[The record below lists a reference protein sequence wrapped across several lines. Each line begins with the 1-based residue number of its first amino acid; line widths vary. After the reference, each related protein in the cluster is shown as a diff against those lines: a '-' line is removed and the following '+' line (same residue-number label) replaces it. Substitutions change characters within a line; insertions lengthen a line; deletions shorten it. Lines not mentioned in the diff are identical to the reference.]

1 MLLMCMHVQAEESD
15 KSSKQKEL
23 ETKIKL
29 LEKEL
34 KLEKLK
40 KQLVEEKAKSPKKKK
55 KTEKKTKVK
64 KSKKNLS
71 DKNKEKIINLINIKI
86 AELGEFVEPSSYPKG
101 LLETTAKKCKSDK
114 FICIQD
120 KAANEMSL
128 RFKRTNKYNL
138 KNPGNQIY
146 AMALY
151 EIYYLQRLKK
161 TKKKIIKFKE
171 KWPEK
176 LVEGKAIKSLINM
189 NESRKTMRNALGMTL
204 ETSIEDALLTYWTL
218 ADFLQRGEV
227 KTKKIDKSLI
237 ERQKLIEKYKKIVG
251 KLKCSQGGHQLTN
264 SLLREFLSNS
274 KYFSVVEFKEK
285 KLPNSSF
292 YSRPVA
298 ASA

>member
-40 KQLVEEKAKSPKKKK
+40 KQLVEEKVKSPKKTKK
-55 KTEKKTKVK
+55 KKITVK
-64 KSKKNLS
+64 KSEKNLS

-151 EIYYLQRLKK
+151 EIYYLSRLKK
-161 TKKKIIKFKE
+161 AEKKIIKFKE
-171 KWPEK
+171 KWPEQ
-176 LVEGKAIKSLINM
+176 LVEGKTIKSLISM

-204 ETSIEDALLTYWTL
+204 ETSTEDALLTYWTL
-218 ADFLQRGEV
+218 ADFLQLGEV
-227 KTKKIDKSLI
+227 KTKKVDQSLI
-237 ERQKLIEKYKKIVG
+237 KRKKLLARYKKAVG
-251 KLKCSQGGHQLTN
+251 KLK
-264 SLLREFLSNS
+264 S
-274 KYFSVVEFKEK
+274 KIEK
-285 KLPNSSF
+285 QELEEIYKYLEGKK
-292 YSRPVA
+292 
-298 ASA
+298 